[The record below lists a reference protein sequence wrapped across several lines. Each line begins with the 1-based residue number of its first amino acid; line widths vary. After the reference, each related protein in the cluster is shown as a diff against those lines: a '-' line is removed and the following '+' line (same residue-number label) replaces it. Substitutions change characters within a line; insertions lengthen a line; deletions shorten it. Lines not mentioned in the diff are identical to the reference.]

1 VAPRVVAW
9 AIWSFAFDGEGNE
22 TADNLAWSSVLVLLA
37 GLVATTGQLL
47 ARRPVLMALAGGA
60 GALAALAAT
69 LSVVGIWTDN
79 DDDTFIKTVAVL
91 WILTLL
97 AYFLVPVL
105 QRFTSAGVVPEE
117 ARVLAVEG
125 DVELVATRAAGG
137 RAIEVRLEPG
147 ERLVLRRR

>member
-22 TADNLAWSSVLVLLA
+22 TADNLAWSSVLVLL
-37 GLVATTGQLL
+37 
-47 ARRPVLMALAGGA
+47 A

-125 DVELVATRAAGG
+125 DVERVATRAAGG